1 VCRKKNARRDFVD
14 DLIMDMFLL
23 FVVIF
28 VCVMLG
34 LGMSALALSLLFRVI
49 VRFASGRAPRVAV
62 AAAASSPST
71 QT

>member
-1 VCRKKNARRDFVD
+1 
-14 DLIMDMFLL
+14 MDMFLL